1 MKKAIATL
9 MILVISVSPLF
20 RGLYFE
26 LEAYAFLAVLALLS
40 VVYLF
45 TKLANREAMRFHK
58 WILVFGVCL
67 IAAYIL
73 SFAKAVSI
81 RDNIT
86 SLIQI
91 STYLLVSIIL
101 YDYYHEKKRLFGQTL
116 MLFTVIAGFINA
128 ILGIEALSGAFES
141 LNYTLIYMR
150 VGGMFQYAN
159 TAAVY
164 FMICVVFSIALIHSV
179 KSILLKLML
188 SGMGN
193 IAFLALLLTSSRG
206 GFLVGIAV
214 FLLMWALQPKGYRLK
229 YVCSFVCTVVPA
241 FLFIG
246 RIITLG
252 GSRDYISIAKW
263 MAVSFMAA
271 VILSLIYGVV
281 SSLLSGAKA
290 SIRNGLAVVCLVGFL
305 AVAAVIVLN
314 HGITAILP
322 GNIIMRFQTLGLQ
335 DRNIILRLTY
345 FRDAL
350 KLISSNWLL
359 GLGGGGWYSLYQS
372 VQDMFYVART
382 VHNHYLQVFV
392 EAGILGFIS
401 FLAIILLSLINMF
414 YSLINQK
421 DDTERIML
429 TGIFCGFLALVLHSS
444 FDFNL
449 SYVSMALLLWT
460 FVAGSAVCLSEKST
474 ANAGTVLQTISFR
487 SNAAKLAVIVACSAL
502 FSVSG
507 LFTASAYYADRG
519 FNSLLRKDY
528 VTSGTYYL
536 KASHLDPLNPVY
548 HFQLAKV
555 YYNYSKRS
563 ADPIQVEGWRRTAIK
578 EAEQS
583 VLLNPCY
590 PEYREILAFICYESD
605 QPLKALE
612 NAEKLIELQPLKNS
626 NYELL
631 AKCYLKSAE
640 YYRNNNN
647 MDKCREMLIRCSQVD
662 QLPKV
667 TADETIMEYKHQA
680 LALLK
685 SF

>member
-1 MKKAIATL
+1 MKRAIVTL
-9 MILVISVSPLF
+9 MILTISVSPLF

-26 LEAYAFLAVLALLS
+26 LEANAFLAVLALLS

-45 TKLANREAMRFHK
+45 MKLADKEEMRFHK
-58 WILVFGVCL
+58 WILVFGFCL

-86 SLIQI
+86 SLIQV
-91 STYLLVSIIL
+91 SAYWLVSIIL
-101 YDYYHEKKRLFGQTL
+101 YDYYHDKKRLFGKTL
-116 MLFTVIAGFINA
+116 MLFTVIVGFINA
-128 ILGIEALSGAFES
+128 ILGIVALSGAFGW

-164 FMICVVFSIALIHSV
+164 FIICVVFSIALVQSAKRIPF
-179 KSILLKLML
+179 KLLL
-188 SGMGN
+188 SGLGN

-206 GFLVGIAV
+206 GFFVGIAS
-214 FLLMWALQPKGYRLK
+214 FLLMWVIQPKGYRLK
-229 YVCSFVCTVVPA
+229 YACSFICTVTPA
-241 FLFIG
+241 FIFIG
-246 RIITLG
+246 KINALC

-271 VILSLIYGVV
+271 MMLSLIYGVV
-281 SSLLSGAKA
+281 SSLLSGPKA
-290 SIRNGLAVVCLVGFL
+290 STRNGLAVVFLVGFL
-305 AVAAVIVLN
+305 AVAAVIVIN

-322 GNIIMRFQTLGLQ
+322 GNIIMRFKTLGLQ
-335 DRNIILRLTY
+335 DRNIMLRLTY
-345 FRDAL
+345 FSDAL

-401 FLAIILLSLINMF
+401 FLAIILISLINMVYALF
-414 YSLINQK
+414 KQK

-429 TGIFCGFLALVLHSS
+429 SGIFCGFLALAIHSS

-460 FVAGSAVCLSEKST
+460 LVAGSAVCLPEKSMRNAR
-474 ANAGTVLQTISFR
+474 ANRQTILSR
-487 SNAAKLAVIVACSAL
+487 SNAVKLAVIVACSAL
-502 FSVSG
+502 LSVSG

-519 FNSLLRKDY
+519 FDSLTRKDY
-528 VTSGTYYL
+528 VTSGKYYL
-536 KASHLDPLNPVY
+536 QASRLDPINPVY
-548 HFQLAKV
+548 HFQLAKI
-555 YYNYSKRS
+555 YYNYSIKS
-563 ADPIQVEGWRRTAIK
+563 TDPMRIEGWQRSAIK

-590 PEYREILAFICYESD
+590 PEYREILAFICYESN
-605 QPLKALE
+605 QPLEALE
-612 NAEKLIELQPLKNS
+612 SAEKLIGLQPMKNS

-631 AKCYLKSAE
+631 AKCFLKSAE
-640 YYRNNNN
+640 YYRNSNN
-647 MDKCREMLIRCSQVD
+647 MDKCREMLVLCSQID
-662 QLPKV
+662 KLPKV
-667 TADETIMEYKHQA
+667 TADETIMAYKHQA
-680 LALLK
+680 LALLNG
-685 SF
+685 F